1 MLLNIFFHIPD
12 AKEVV
17 LQEWSVRL
25 KQLEKQ
31 KAELQDKKD
40 NIEQLRTK
48 TLKDNATAI
57 KKWEKALETAKKKY
71 DDKKKQFNEIDIDI
85 KSREALIADCQKVSK
100 NTCDVMCVKGKKIF
114 CVSLW
119 GAIIIYLTFM
129 LMEIVLT
136 LALVFIL
143 F

>member
-1 MLLNIFFHIPD
+1 
-12 AKEVV
+12 

-31 KAELQDKKD
+31 KAELQHKKD
-40 NIEQLRTK
+40 NIEQLRSK

-85 KSREALIADCQKVSK
+85 KSREALIADCQKVNYNS
-100 NTCDVMCVKGKKIF
+100 CDVMCIP
-114 CVSLW
+114 
-119 GAIIIYLTFM
+119 
-129 LMEIVLT
+129 
-136 LALVFIL
+136 LVC
-143 F
+143 